1 MSNSF
6 VRYLSLYNPLQ
17 AATISVQ
24 ANSLHRYKSYI
35 LHELKEK
42 FVKEYKYALY
52 LIFGDEYDFVP
63 IVINED
69 PASKFRYH
77 VSTSELTPLLD
88 ELLLIKQRYRFDIL
102 KYSADEFKEL
112 YDMCKSSIPLV
123 ANLPF
128 LDQEKRRFLRSVGY
142 DGFRRRREF
151 QHLESNTSGDASKD
165 ASKDASPN
173 ASSNALMSALFSVL
187 NGLKQS
193 AIAAIGY
200 IDSYRYDDSPI
211 AEVCSKLDMYD
222 GWTRSIAEEVF
233 PEEECAMQDLS
244 RLLKP
249 IKHELTKINY
259 Y

>member
-1 MSNSF
+1 MSHSF
-6 VRYLSLYNPLQ
+6 VKYLSLYNPLQ
-17 AATISVQ
+17 AASISVQ
-24 ANSLHRYKSYI
+24 ANSLHQYKSYI
-35 LHELKEK
+35 LHELKQK

-52 LIFGDEYDFVP
+52 LIFGDEYNFIP
-63 IVINED
+63 IIINED
-69 PASKFRYH
+69 SASKFRYH

-88 ELLLIKQRYRFDIL
+88 ELLLIKQHYHFDIL

-128 LDQEKRRFLRSVGY
+128 LDPEKRRFLRSVGY

-151 QHLESNTSGDASKD
+151 QHLESNASGDTSKD
-165 ASKDASPN
+165 ASKDASP
-173 ASSNALMSALFSVL
+173 NALMSALFSVL

-200 IDSYRYDDSPI
+200 IDSYQYDNSPI

-233 PEEECAMQDLS
+233 PEEEYAMQDLS